1 MKTRPAGPANIENV
15 TDGTPSRGRMLGARV
30 LVFLGAL
37 LLIGSLLA
45 GYIRFQALDTATVEE
60 SASLLIEDEEIR
72 DQIAASLVEQLF
84 ANVDVTAQLEQ
95 QLPADQQGLAGA
107 LSAAIRELADRGA
120 VRMLDRP
127 RAQELW
133 VNTVAFSHEQLITVL
148 EDDARGIETD
158 QGAVFLDLGPLLV
171 ELGKRVPILGR
182 LAAQLPEGS
191 ERIKIMDAQQLES
204 AQDLT
209 KLLKTLGSWLWVVPL
224 LLFGAA
230 LALASGR
237 RRAILRSIGIVT
249 IMTGLLVLAIRKLAG
264 SYVVDTLVPT
274 ASAETAA
281 GNAWEI
287 LTRQLSD
294 GGWTFIGLGVVL
306 LLAVWIS
313 GVGRSATAA
322 RTELAPF
329 LARAEIAF
337 GAAALLF
344 ALLLLWAPT
353 VQTTRVPLMI
363 AAAVVLAFGVE
374 VLRRMTAVEHP
385 GASEL
390 DLSDYA
396 RERFARLRGRG
407 Q

>member
-1 MKTRPAGPANIENV
+1 
-15 TDGTPSRGRMLGARV
+15 MLGARI

-37 LLIGSLLA
+37 FLIASLLA
-45 GYIRFQALDTATVEE
+45 GYVRFQALDTPTVRE
-60 SASLLIEDEEIR
+60 SATLLIEDKDIR
-72 DQIAASLVEQLF
+72 DQVAASLVDQLF
-84 ANVDVTAQLEQ
+84 TNVDVTAALEQ

-107 LSAAIRELADRGA
+107 LSAAVRELADRGA

-133 VNTVAFSHEQLITVL
+133 VDAVAFSHEQLITVL
-148 EDDARGIETD
+148 EDDVRGVETD
-158 QGAVFLDLGPLLV
+158 QGAVFLDLGPLLI

-191 ERIKIMDAQQLES
+191 TRIKIMDANQLET

-237 RRAILRSIGIVT
+237 RRAILRSIAIVT
-249 IMTGLLVLAIRKLAG
+249 IVTGLLVLAVRKLSG
-264 SYVVDTLVPT
+264 GYIVDTLV
-274 ASAETAA
+274 ANNSAETAA
-281 GNAWEI
+281 GNAWDI
-287 LTRQLSD
+287 LTRQLAD
-294 GGWTFIGLGVVL
+294 GGWTFIGLGVVML
-306 LLAVWIS
+306 VAVWIS

-322 RTELAPF
+322 RTELAPY

-337 GAAALLF
+337 GAAAVLF
-344 ALLLLWAPT
+344 AFLLIWSPT

-363 AAAVVLAFGVE
+363 AAAVFLAFGVE

-390 DLSDYA
+390 DLSDYT
-396 RERFARLRGRG
+396 RERFARMRGRG
-407 Q
+407 K

>member
-1 MKTRPAGPANIENV
+1 M
-15 TDGTPSRGRMLGARV
+15 

-37 LLIGSLLA
+37 FLIGSLLA
-45 GYIRFQALDTATVEE
+45 GYIRFQALDTDTVKE
-60 SASLLIEDEEIR
+60 SASLLIEDKEIR
-72 DQIAASLVEQLF
+72 DQIAGSLVDQLF
-84 ANVDVTAQLEQ
+84 TNVDVTAALEQ

-107 LSAAIRELADRGA
+107 LSAAVRELADRGA

-127 RAQELW
+127 EAQELW
-133 VNTVAFSHEQLITVL
+133 VNTVAFSHDQLITVL
-148 EDDARGIETD
+148 EDDARGVETD

-171 ELGKRVPILGR
+171 ELGQRVPILAR

-191 ERIKIMDAQQLES
+191 TRIKIMDANQLET

-249 IMTGLLVLAIRKLAG
+249 IVTGLLVLAIRKLTG

-306 LLAVWIS
+306 LVAVWIS
-313 GVGRSATAA
+313 GAGRSATAT

-337 GAAALLF
+337 GAAAVLF
-344 ALLLLWAPT
+344 AALLLWSPT

-363 AAAVVLAFGVE
+363 AAAVFLAFGVE
-374 VLRRMTAVEHP
+374 VLRRMAAVEHP
-385 GASEL
+385 EASGL

-396 RERFARLRGRG
+396 RERFARMRGRG
-407 Q
+407 PST

>member
-1 MKTRPAGPANIENV
+1 
-15 TDGTPSRGRMLGARV
+15 MLGARI

-37 LLIGSLLA
+37 FLIASLLA
-45 GYIRFQALDTATVEE
+45 GYVRFQALDTPTVRE
-60 SASLLIEDEEIR
+60 SATLLIEDKDIR
-72 DQIAASLVEQLF
+72 DQVAASLVDQPF
-84 ANVDVTAQLEQ
+84 TNVDVTAALEQ

-107 LSAAIRELADRGA
+107 LSAAVRELADRGA

-133 VNTVAFSHEQLITVL
+133 VDAVAFSHEQLITVL
-148 EDDARGIETD
+148 EDDVRGVETD
-158 QGAVFLDLGPLLV
+158 QGAVFLDLGPLLI

-191 ERIKIMDAQQLES
+191 TRIKIMDANQLET

-237 RRAILRSIGIVT
+237 RRAILRSIGVVT
-249 IMTGLLVLAIRKLAG
+249 IVTGLLVLALRKLAG
-264 SYVVDTLVPT
+264 SSIVDELVPNT
-274 ASAETAA
+274 SAKTAA
-281 GNAWEI
+281 GDAWDI
-287 LTRQLSD
+287 LTRQLAD
-294 GGWTFIGLGVVL
+294 GGWTFIGLGVVML
-306 LLAVWIS
+306 VAVWIS

-322 RTELAPF
+322 RTELAPY

-337 GAAALLF
+337 GAAAVLF
-344 ALLLLWAPT
+344 AFLLIWSPT

-363 AAAVVLAFGVE
+363 AAAVFLAFGVE

-390 DLSDYA
+390 DLSDYT
-396 RERFARLRGRG
+396 RERFARMRGRG
-407 Q
+407 K

>member
-1 MKTRPAGPANIENV
+1 M

-45 GYIRFQALDTATVEE
+45 GYIRFQALDTETVKE
-60 SASLLIEDEEIR
+60 SASLLIEDKEIR

-84 ANVDVTAQLEQ
+84 ANVDVSAQLEQ

-148 EDDARGIETD
+148 EDDVRGVETD

-171 ELGKRVPILGR
+171 ELGERVPILGR

-191 ERIKIMDAQQLES
+191 ERIKIMDAKQLES

-237 RRAILRSIGIVT
+237 RRAILRSIGIAT
-249 IMTGLLVLAIRKLAG
+249 IVTGLLVLAVRKLAG
-264 SYVVDTLVPT
+264 SYTVDALVPS

-281 GNAWEI
+281 GNAWDI
-287 LTRQLSD
+287 LTRQLAD
-294 GGWTFIGLGVVL
+294 GGWTLIGLGVVL
-306 LLAVWIS
+306 LAAVWVS
-313 GVGRSATAA
+313 GVGRSAAAA

-337 GAAALLF
+337 GAAAVLF
-344 ALLLLWAPT
+344 ALLLIWAPT

-363 AAAVVLAFGVE
+363 AAAVLLAFGVE

-385 GASEL
+385 EASGL

-396 RERFARLRGRG
+396 RERFARMRGRG
-407 Q
+407 K

>member
-1 MKTRPAGPANIENV
+1 
-15 TDGTPSRGRMLGARV
+15 MLGARI

-37 LLIGSLLA
+37 FLIASLLA
-45 GYIRFQALDTATVEE
+45 GFIRFQALDTGTVKE
-60 SASLLIEDEEIR
+60 SATLLIEDKEIR
-72 DQIAASLVEQLF
+72 DQIAATLVDQLF
-84 ANVDVTAQLEQ
+84 TNVDVTAQLEQ

-127 RAQELW
+127 EAQELW
-133 VNTVAFSHEQLITVL
+133 VNSIAFSHNELITVL
-148 EDDARGIETD
+148 EDDVRGVETD
-158 QGAVFLDLGPLLV
+158 QGAVFLDLGPLLI
-171 ELGKRVPILGR
+171 ELGNRVPILAR

-191 ERIKIMDAQQLES
+191 TRIKIMDANQLER

-209 KLLKTLGSWLWVVPL
+209 ALLKTLGSWLWVVPL

-249 IMTGLLVLAIRKLAG
+249 IVTGLLVLAIRRLAG
-264 SYVVDTLVPT
+264 SYVVDTLAPT

-281 GNAWEI
+281 GNAWDI

-306 LLAVWIS
+306 LVAVWIS

-337 GAAALLF
+337 GAAAVLF
-344 ALLLLWAPT
+344 ALLILWAPT

-363 AAAVVLAFGVE
+363 AAAVFLAFGVE

-385 GASEL
+385 EASGL

-396 RERFARLRGRG
+396 RERFARLRGR
-407 Q
+407 

>member
-1 MKTRPAGPANIENV
+1 VKRRGAGPANIENV
-15 TDGTPSRGRMLGARV
+15 TNGTPSRGRMLGARV

-37 LLIGSLLA
+37 FLIASLLA
-45 GYIRFQALDTATVEE
+45 GYVRFQALDTDTVRE

-72 DQIAASLVEQLF
+72 DQVAASLVDQLF
-84 ANVDVTAQLEQ
+84 TNVDVTAQLEQ

-107 LSAAIRELADRGA
+107 LSAAVRELADRGA

-133 VNTVAFSHEQLITVL
+133 VDTVAFSHEQLITVL
-148 EDDARGIETD
+148 EDDARGVETD
-158 QGAVFLDLGPLLV
+158 QGAVFLDLGPLLI

-191 ERIKIMDAQQLES
+191 ERIKIMDANQLET

-224 LLFGAA
+224 VLFAAA

-237 RRAILRSIGIVT
+237 RRAILRSIGIAT
-249 IMTGLLVLAIRKLAG
+249 IVTGLLVLAVRKLAG
-264 SYVVDTLVPT
+264 SYIVDTLVPT

-281 GNAWEI
+281 GNAWDI
-287 LTRQLSD
+287 LTRQLAD

-306 LLAVWIS
+306 LVAVWIS

-329 LARAEIAF
+329 LARAEVAF
-337 GAAALLF
+337 GAAAVLF

-385 GASEL
+385 GASEV

-396 RERFARLRGRG
+396 RERFARLRDR
-407 Q
+407 

>member
-1 MKTRPAGPANIENV
+1 M
-15 TDGTPSRGRMLGARV
+15 TDGTPSRGRMLGARI

-37 LLIGSLLA
+37 FLIASLLA
-45 GYIRFQALDTATVEE
+45 GYIRFQALDTGTVEE

-72 DQIAASLVEQLF
+72 DEIAASLVEQLF

-95 QLPADQQGLAGA
+95 QLPADQKGLAGA
-107 LSAAIRELADRGA
+107 LGGAVRELADRGA

-133 VNTVAFSHEQLITVL
+133 VNTVTFSHEQLIAVL
-148 EDDARGIETD
+148 EDDVRGVETD

-171 ELGKRVPILGR
+171 ELGKRVPIVAR

-191 ERIKIMDAQQLES
+191 ERIKIMDANQLEK

-209 KLLKTLGSWLWVVPL
+209 ALFKTLGNWLWVVPL
-224 LLFGAA
+224 LLFAAA

-237 RRAILRSIGIVT
+237 RRAILRSIGIAT
-249 IMTGLLVLAIRKLAG
+249 IVGGLLVLAVRKLAG
-264 SYVVDTLVPT
+264 SYIVDSLVPT

-294 GGWTFIGLGVVL
+294 GGWTLIGLGVIL
-306 LLAVWIS
+306 LVAVWIS
-313 GVGRSATAA
+313 GVGRSATAT
-322 RTELAPF
+322 RMELAPF

-337 GAAALLF
+337 GAAAVLF
-344 ALLLLWAPT
+344 AALLLWAPT

-363 AAAVVLAFGVE
+363 AAAVMLAFGVE
-374 VLRRMTAVEHP
+374 VLRRLTAVEHP
-385 GASEL
+385 EASGL
-390 DLSDYA
+390 DLTDYA
-396 RERFARLRGRG
+396 RERFARMRGR
-407 Q
+407 

>member
-1 MKTRPAGPANIENV
+1 
-15 TDGTPSRGRMLGARV
+15 MLGARI

-37 LLIGSLLA
+37 FLIASLLA
-45 GYIRFQALDTATVEE
+45 GYVRFQALDTPTVRE
-60 SASLLIEDEEIR
+60 SATLLIEDKDIR
-72 DQIAASLVEQLF
+72 DQVAASLVDQLF
-84 ANVDVTAQLEQ
+84 TNVDVTAALEQ

-107 LSAAIRELADRGA
+107 LSAAVRELADRGA

-133 VNTVAFSHEQLITVL
+133 VDAVAFSHEQLITVL
-148 EDDARGIETD
+148 EDDVRGVETD
-158 QGAVFLDLGPLLV
+158 QGAVFLDLGPLLI

-191 ERIKIMDAQQLES
+191 TRIKIMDANQLET

-237 RRAILRSIGIVT
+237 RRAILRSIGVVT
-249 IMTGLLVLAIRKLAG
+249 IVTGLLVLALRKLAG
-264 SYVVDTLVPT
+264 SSIVDELVPNT
-274 ASAETAA
+274 SAKTAA
-281 GNAWEI
+281 GDAWDI
-287 LTRQLSD
+287 LTRQLAD
-294 GGWTFIGLGVVL
+294 GGWTFIGLGVVML
-306 LLAVWIS
+306 VAVWIS

-322 RTELAPF
+322 RTELAPY

-337 GAAALLF
+337 GAAAVLF
-344 ALLLLWAPT
+344 AFLLIWSPT

-363 AAAVVLAFGVE
+363 AAAVFLAFGVE

-390 DLSDYA
+390 DLSDYT
-396 RERFARLRGRG
+396 RERFARMRGRG
-407 Q
+407 K

>member
-1 MKTRPAGPANIENV
+1 
-15 TDGTPSRGRMLGARV
+15 
-30 LVFLGAL
+30 
-37 LLIGSLLA
+37 
-45 GYIRFQALDTATVEE
+45 
-60 SASLLIEDEEIR
+60 
-72 DQIAASLVEQLF
+72 
-84 ANVDVTAQLEQ
+84 
-95 QLPADQQGLAGA
+95 
-107 LSAAIRELADRGA
+107 
-120 VRMLDRP
+120 MLDRP
-127 RAQELW
+127 EAQELW
-133 VNTVAFSHEQLITVL
+133 VNAIAFSHEQLITVL
-148 EDDARGIETD
+148 EDDVRGVETD

-171 ELGKRVPILGR
+171 ELGQRVPILGR
-182 LAAQLPEGS
+182 LAAQLPEDS
-191 ERIKIMDAQQLES
+191 TRIRIMDANQLES

-224 LLFGAA
+224 LLFAAA

-237 RRAILRSIGIVT
+237 RRAILRSIGIAT
-249 IMTGLLVLAIRKLAG
+249 IVTGLLVLAVRKLAG
-264 SYVVDTLVPT
+264 SYIVDSLVPT

-281 GNAWEI
+281 GNAWDI

-306 LLAVWIS
+306 LVAVWIS

-337 GAAALLF
+337 GAAAVLF
-344 ALLLLWAPT
+344 ALLLIWSPT

-363 AAAVVLAFGVE
+363 AAAVFLAFGVE

-396 RERFARLRGRG
+396 RERFARMRGRG
-407 Q
+407 PSQ

>member
-1 MKTRPAGPANIENV
+1 
-15 TDGTPSRGRMLGARV
+15 MLGARILV
-30 LVFLGAL
+30 LLGAL
-37 LLIGSLLA
+37 FLIASLLA

-60 SASLLIEDEEIR
+60 SAGLLIEDKEIR

-84 ANVDVTAQLEQ
+84 TNVDVTAQLEQ

-107 LSAAIRELADRGA
+107 LSAAVRELADRGA

-127 RAQELW
+127 EAQELW
-133 VNTVAFSHEQLITVL
+133 VNAIAFSHEQLITVL
-148 EDDARGIETD
+148 EDDVRGVETD
-158 QGAVFLDLGPLLV
+158 SGAVFLDLGPLLV
-171 ELGKRVPILGR
+171 ELGERVPILGR
-182 LAAQLPEGS
+182 LAAQLPEDS
-191 ERIKIMDAQQLES
+191 TRIRIMDANQLES

-209 KLLKTLGSWLWVVPL
+209 KLLKTLGSWLWIVPL
-224 LLFGAA
+224 LLFAAA

-237 RRAILRSIGIVT
+237 RRAILRSIGIAT
-249 IMTGLLVLAIRKLAG
+249 IVTGLVVLAVRRLAG
-264 SYVVDTLVPT
+264 SYIVDSLVPT

-281 GNAWEI
+281 GNAWDI

-306 LLAVWIS
+306 LVAVWIS

-337 GAAALLF
+337 GAAAVLF
-344 ALLLLWAPT
+344 ALLLIWSPT

-363 AAAVVLAFGVE
+363 AAAVFLGFGVE
-374 VLRRMTAVEHP
+374 VLRRLTAVEHP

-396 RERFARLRGRG
+396 RERFARMRGRG
-407 Q
+407 PSQ